1 MACGF
6 GVGQKERGDSTG
18 AGGCGQVAGVSLDGD
33 DEVESS
39 LGGGY
44 AAGGVELGTMLA
56 LFEHFAGN
64 QNAAA

>member
-1 MACGF
+1 MACGL

-18 AGGCGQVAGVSLDGD
+18 ASGCRQVAGVSLDGD
-33 DEVESS
+33 DEVDSS
-39 LGGGY
+39 LSGGY
-44 AAGGVELGTMLA
+44 AAGGVEFGAMLA